1 MSDYFLTLINTI
13 MIRKTLNLKTL
24 SLLMIALLLSCSKD
38 KIADQPKHI
47 QEIAK
52 KAKGEFI
59 TLESG
64 ATVEKRGENY
74 FIEGDILLTPSQFE
88 LIKTNNSFEAV
99 AKEDLDQP
107 YQNASPASSGRLFRT
122 NPNTKSVGVHPNEN
136 RMWAM
141 VRYTVNSNVSA
152 GARLAISAAIQHIES
167 TTNIRFYNAT
177 GQPTYDSQ
185 WGFYYPYIEFF
196 HGTSTNPSAWNAEG
210 NWSTVGRWDA
220 VKNPATQ
227 GRGDAG
233 QWLSLQQDE
242 SMGPF
247 LPPFSVPMG
256 VVAHEIMHAIGLYHE
271 HTRPDRDNTITVHPD
286 RCRLTGDDY
295 KANFDKRTGNYFMFG
310 SSVDLNSIMM
320 YGMTD
325 FAKDA
330 NFPVITLNAGGTYP
344 VNRTALSDLDR
355 SYANYFYLPY
365 IARSDVYRELAPTVY
380 KSDNTVMTAQE
391 RSSLQA
397 YLNNGNP
404 NPPNCCRLTNN
415 HTNL

>member
-1 MSDYFLTLINTI
+1 
-13 MIRKTLNLKTL
+13 MISKTLNFKTL
-24 SLLMIALLLSCSKD
+24 SLWMIALLLSCSKD
-38 KIADQPKHI
+38 KIADYPRQI
-47 QEIAK
+47 QEISNN
-52 KAKGEFI
+52 AKGEFI

-64 ATVEKRGENY
+64 ATVQKRGVNY
-74 FIEGDILLTPSQFE
+74 FIEGDLLLTPSQFE
-88 LIKTNNSFEAV
+88 LIKTNNSFEAI

-107 YQNASPASSGRLFRT
+107 YQNASPASSGRLFKT
-122 NPNTKSVGVHPNEN
+122 NSSTKSKSVGVHPNAN

-177 GQPTYDSQ
+177 GQPTYDYQ
-185 WGFYYPYIEFF
+185 WEFYYPYIEFF
-196 HGTSTNPSAWNAEG
+196 HGTSTDPSAWNKEG

-233 QWLSLQQDE
+233 QWLSLQQDK
-242 SMGPF
+242 SLGPLFPPSSVRMGI
-247 LPPFSVPMG
+247 
-256 VVAHEIMHAIGLYHE
+256 VAHEIMHAIGLFHE
-271 HTRPDRDNTITVHPD
+271 HTRPERDNTITVHPD
-286 RCRLTGDDY
+286 RCRLTGNDY
-295 KANFDKRTGNYFMFG
+295 KMNFDKRTGSYFMFG

-325 FAKDA
+325 YAKDV

-365 IARSDVYRELAPTVY
+365 IARSDVYRELAATVY

-391 RSSLQA
+391 RLSLQA
-397 YLNNGNP
+397 YLNYGNP

-415 HTNL
+415 HINL